1 MVGENTS
8 LRSVGWVSLCSLGQL
23 VLQFLFQMLLAKHFG
38 ASWEMD
44 AYVAAIAFPTAI
56 SAVFVGSLGYAFVP
70 LFGGLLVRDNDRAWR
85 LAGAMGILLAVFS
98 LVVASSAF
106 FLAGFLVRCLFPGF
120 SEERSHLAVAVLRIL
135 CWLIVTNGLIAYLQ
149 SLYYCHKR
157 FALPAAA
164 SPIGIAVTLFGA
176 IAFQD
181 QGMIA
186 IAWAVLA
193 GSATAV
199 ILQMPILLS
208 RGRFGRLWNNEDVR
222 RCLILLLPLVF
233 GALYFRLDPLV
244 DRYLTSLLPVGS
256 VSHLGYAWRIA
267 SAMLLITAG
276 GLSVVAFPNFAE
288 HWAAGRHEEFRR
300 EVASASRC
308 LTAILVPIGF
318 ALVFY
323 SEPLIADLL
332 QRGQFTA
339 ADSRAVGY
347 LLGLYVGMI
356 VGAGVGEITSKVFYS
371 LSDTRTP
378 TLLGVGTFSIGLVL
392 KIVFVEQYGAAAVVA
407 ATSFYFVLSGI
418 LAMLL
423 IARRLGTEV
432 FSGTGGALRRATLAS
447 IAATAA
453 AWPVVSSGFPL
464 ATIVGAALG
473 SVVYFM
479 VMLLQ
484 RDEFAIRMGD
494 YIVSWLRLS
503 SR

>member
-1 MVGENTS
+1 MAGENTS
-8 LRSVGWVSLCSLGQL
+8 LRSAGWVSLCSLGQL
-23 VLQFLFQMLLAKHFG
+23 VLQFWFQMLLAKQFG

-56 SAVFVGSLGYAFVP
+56 SAVFVGSLSYAFVP
-70 LFGGLLVRDNDRAWR
+70 LFSGLLTRDTDHAWR
-85 LAGAMGILLAVFS
+85 LAGSMGILLVVFS
-98 LVVASSAF
+98 LAVALGTF
-106 FLAGFLVRCLFPGF
+106 FMSGFLVRYLFPGF
-120 SEERSHLAVAVLRIL
+120 SEERSQLAVSLLRIL

-164 SPIGIAVTLFGA
+164 SPIGIAVTVAGA

-181 QGMIA
+181 RGMTA

-199 ILQMPILLS
+199 VLQMPLLVR
-208 RGRFGRLWNNEDVR
+208 RGRFGQLWNDDVR
-222 RCLILLLPLVF
+222 RCLVLLLPLVI

-244 DRYLTSLLPVGS
+244 DRYLTSMLPVGS
-256 VSHLGYAWRIA
+256 VSHLGYAWRMA
-267 SAMLLITAG
+267 SAMLLITVG
-276 GLSVVAFPNFAE
+276 GLSVVAFPSFAE

-300 EVASASRC
+300 EVASATRC
-308 LTAILVPIGF
+308 LIAILVPIGF

-347 LLGLYVGMI
+347 LLGLYVGMV
-356 VGAGVGEITSKVFYS
+356 VGAGLGEITSKVFYS

-392 KIVFVEQYGAAAVVA
+392 KIVFVKQYGAAAVVA
-407 ATSFYFVLSGI
+407 ATSFYFLLSGI

-423 IARRLGTEV
+423 IARRLGNEV

-453 AWPVVSSGFPL
+453 AWPVVSSGLPL
-464 ATIVGAALG
+464 ATLVGAALG
-473 SVVYFM
+473 GVVYFLAL
-479 VMLLQ
+479 LLQ

-494 YIVSWLRLS
+494 YIVSWIRLPN
-503 SR
+503 R